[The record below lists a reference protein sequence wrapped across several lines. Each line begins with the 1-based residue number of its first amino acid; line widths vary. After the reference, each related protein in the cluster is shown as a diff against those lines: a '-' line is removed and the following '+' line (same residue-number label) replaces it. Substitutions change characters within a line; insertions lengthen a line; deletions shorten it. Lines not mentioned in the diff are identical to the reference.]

1 MVKEPNDWRLTNQEK
16 YFKNAV
22 LSWKK
27 YTKYREG
34 WEHDHCEFCR
44 AKFMEQ
50 PGPEILTEGFATSDN
65 YRWVCKTCFEDFKNL
80 FQWQI
85 T

>member
-1 MVKEPNDWRLTNQEK
+1 MAREPNDWRLNGQEK
-16 YFKNAV
+16 YLNGAV

-34 WEHDHCEFCR
+34 WDHDHCEFCR

-50 PGPEILTEGFATSDN
+50 PGPEILTEGFATPDN
-65 YRWVCKTCFEDFKNL
+65 YRWICKSCFEDFKDM

-85 T
+85 A